1 MHNAYRFGLALMV
14 FGALMVVCAGIIAVV
29 LILGNAFDFY
39 YEPPMWLAVAGIVVT
54 LVGGILSGVCFTIAE
69 RRR

>member
-1 MHNAYRFGLALMV
+1 MYNAYRFGLASML

-29 LILGNAFDFY
+29 LILSNAFDLY
-39 YEPPMWLAVAGIVVT
+39 YEPPMWLAIAGIVVT
-54 LVGGILSGVCFTIAE
+54 IVGGTLSGICFTIAE